1 MHTTRT
7 NQPTPNA
14 SGFQWPGPR
23 EIALIAASTA
33 LPYLLAAILVAL

>member
-7 NQPTPNA
+7 NQATQDT
-14 SGFQWPGPR
+14 SRFQWPGPR